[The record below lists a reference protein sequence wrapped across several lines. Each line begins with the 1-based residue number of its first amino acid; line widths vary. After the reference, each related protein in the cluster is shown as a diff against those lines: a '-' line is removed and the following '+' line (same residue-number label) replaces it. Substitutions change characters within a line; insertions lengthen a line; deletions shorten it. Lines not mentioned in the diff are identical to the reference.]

1 MDRYVIVDADGYRA
15 NVVIWDGLMPW
26 DIPAGW
32 TAVPEGD
39 CSAPVRPVVEQ
50 FQPDDPAVES

>member
-15 NVVIWDGLMPW
+15 NVVIWDGLTPW
-26 DIPAGW
+26 DIPSGW

-39 CSAPVRPVVEQ
+39 CSAPYRPVVEQ

>member
-1 MDRYVIVDADGYRA
+1 MQRYVVVDADGYRA
-15 NVVIWDGLMPW
+15 NVVIWDGLTPW

-39 CSAPVRPVVEQ
+39 CSAPYRPPVLPPDVE
-50 FQPDDPAVES
+50 EI